1 MVALAGFDNLWKLA
15 KHVSLTAQNSA
26 LTLQR
31 ASSKRALLLLNEFK
45 RLHMVGVVNE
55 GLLGDSGAS
64 LVGSEL
70 NLEAAMAAARKRYKR
85 LPLCVVE
92 EWIILDAIVTDDER
106 AKVASAGCQ
115 PMFMFAHKVVDE
127 EQRRFEPGHW
137 VRSSMGTAF
146 NDGFMFETRNSV
158 YVLLGPGHRKSAT
171 IKEIF
176 SLF

>member
-1 MVALAGFDNLWKLA
+1 MDRSN
-15 KHVSLTAQNSA
+15 NDD
-26 LTLQR
+26 
-31 ASSKRALLLLNEFK
+31 
-45 RLHMVGVVNE
+45 
-55 GLLGDSGAS
+55 LLGSEGID
-64 LVGSEL
+64 LLGSEL
-70 NLEAAMAAARKRYKR
+70 GLEDVLVESRKHYKR

-106 AKVASAGCQ
+106 AKIAAAGCQ
-115 PMFMFAHKVVDE
+115 PMFLFAHKVVHD

-137 VRSSMGTAF
+137 VRSSMGTTF
-146 NDGFMFETRNSV
+146 KEGFLFATRNSV